1 MFAQQTHNL
10 KRTRKFMGRHGCYM
24 NVLCIANL
32 GDVSTGLVVILKINK
47 YSAFISVSVIYTA

>member
-1 MFAQQTHNL
+1 ME
-10 KRTRKFMGRHGCYM
+10 RHGCYM